1 MPGTVM
7 PCGRTHSQRPEIM
20 HPMQYAGLD
29 VQPAADRVAAPGRDG
44 RRRYRTWQSLGRQV
58 RRGAKGIGIFGY
70 STKTTVQEV
79 TDDAGKADEKA
90 TTRTF
95 YPVRT
100 VFDISD
106 TDGDDIGLPTEVD
119 SARNPHPNASDKAYR
134 RVSTWLTGQGWDVQ
148 RVDITGAT
156 RGYTDHTEK
165 LVRVAAH
172 LDHINAARV
181 LLHVILHGPDS
192 DFITNE
198 QYAAS
203 RTHRGTAKSRQ
214 TAPRSSW
221 PTYWARTPN
230 RLPSVTRRL
239 GHRRGGHPHRRRRDR
254 CSGPRDRGR
263 HPARGQHHRRG
274 ARPGRLTCNPR
285 ACPVHYRAGQDPRVA
300 AKGHF
305 RGIRDGTTRYPP
317 RRPHSLPHRDQQR
330 GAVGAAGCRCSP
342 YVANINSGGG
352 QGMAM
357 IIERLN

>member
-1 MPGTVM
+1 
-7 PCGRTHSQRPEIM
+7 M

-203 RTHRGTAKSRQ
+203 RTHRGTAEIQ
-214 TAPRSSW
+214 ADGAAFVLADLLGPDTEQA
-221 PTYWARTPN
+221 
-230 RLPSVTRRL
+230 SV
-239 GHRRGGHPHRRRRDR
+239 GY
-254 CSGPRDRGR
+254 SQAGP
-263 HPARGQHHRRG
+263 
-274 ARPGRLTCNPR
+274 
-285 ACPVHYRAGQDPRVA
+285 
-300 AKGHF
+300 
-305 RGIRDGTTRYPP
+305 PP
-317 RRPHSLPHRDQQR
+317 RRAPAPTPTRSLQR
-330 GAVGAAGCRCSP
+330 SAGPRPPSCTRSTPSP
-342 YVANINSGGG
+342 RRSAWTTDVQPAGLPRPLPSRAGPPGGSQRPLPWHPGRHHPLPATATTQYPPPRPAEGRGGG
-352 QGMAM
+352 GGMSV
-357 IIERLN
+357 